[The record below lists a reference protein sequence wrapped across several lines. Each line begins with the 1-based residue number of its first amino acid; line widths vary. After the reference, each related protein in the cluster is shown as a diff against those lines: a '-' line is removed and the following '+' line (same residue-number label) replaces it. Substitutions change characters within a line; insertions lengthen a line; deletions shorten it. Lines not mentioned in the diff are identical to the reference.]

1 MIAVKNPEHFRSLLP
16 LGFFNTFISFQDTPF
31 LRTNQQLVLYNIT
44 QKQKDFIIQNNQEFY
59 SRFKNV
65 YMKNKELKNKLDELT
80 TEKKRLK
87 NNIINLDKKLKKNI
101 YLNNNEK
108 NKNNKEKSS
117 NFSPY
122 RKRIRRKKVEINDN
136 YECTFPNCNKKYLTK
151 CSLNMHIKLKHKKE
165 KLDEGNKD
173 N

>member
-1 MIAVKNPEHFRSLLP
+1 
-16 LGFFNTFISFQDTPF
+16 
-31 LRTNQQLVLYNIT
+31 
-44 QKQKDFIIQNNQEFY
+44 
-59 SRFKNV
+59 
-65 YMKNKELKNKLDELT
+65 MKNKELKNKLDELT